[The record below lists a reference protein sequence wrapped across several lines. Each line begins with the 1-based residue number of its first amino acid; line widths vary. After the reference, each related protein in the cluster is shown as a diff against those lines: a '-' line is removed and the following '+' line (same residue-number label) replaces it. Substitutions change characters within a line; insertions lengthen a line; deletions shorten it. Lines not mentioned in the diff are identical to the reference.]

1 VAGDPEYPRSHPE
14 PPVCRHCELPLA
26 VLDGED
32 GGDSGFC
39 CFGCRIAF
47 GLARPAT
54 SSGDVGPPTTLV
66 LRLGLGIFFALNIMA
81 FSGVFY
87 SREIFAEEAAR
98 AAPYGP
104 LQGLLAYL
112 LMLLASGVV
121 VTLAFP
127 LLGEALGELRGRR
140 YGADHLIVIGV
151 FAAYA
156 LSAIHVVHGRGS
168 LYFDTV
174 AVVLVVV
181 TLGRL
186 LEATAKRRA
195 AQSVGSAIAELPRR
209 IVVRRAGEDIDVDRA
224 DVAIGDTVRARA
236 GETIGVDGVVV
247 DGEGFVDE
255 SSLRGES
262 RPRAARSGDS
272 VLAGTT
278 SLDGTLWVQ
287 ARALGPDTAVAQVRA
302 LLARSR
308 GTRPAIQRVAD
319 RIAGAFVPF
328 VIVLALVVFGWH
340 ARGGDTERGLFD
352 ALSVLLISCPCS
364 LGLAAPLSTWT
375 ALRRAANAGVLVD
388 SAETLEKASRV
399 RQIFFDKTGTLTEP
413 QARLSAIETA
423 CGVDRDEALAI
434 AASLEAE
441 SSHPFAR
448 AFLDAWRGRGALL
461 RAGSPRTLPGIGIEG
476 DVAGRRLRI
485 GGPRLVAAGAIAG
498 DPLFLSA
505 TDRAETAVYLADEE
519 RILARFR
526 VDERLRPEAEP
537 ALRALLALGIESRI
551 LSGDRAAAAAN
562 IASALGV
569 PFNAELLPADKVAHL
584 RAVRERGA
592 AAGSVGVVGDG
603 INDAPVLA
611 AADIG
616 IAMGSATDL
625 ARQAGNVHLVA
636 DRLDRLPDFFADARA
651 AVRRVRWSLAW
662 AFAYNTIGIAL
673 AAAGR
678 LTPVF
683 AAGAMAASS
692 VAIVV
697 FSQRTGAKEASP
709 AKPRAERSRAE
720 AASVSE
726 STVA

>member
-1 VAGDPEYPRSHPE
+1 MAGDAAYPPSP
-14 PPVCRHCELPLA
+14 PGAPVCEHCELPLPA
-26 VLDGED
+26 GGGAD
-32 GGDSGFC
+32 GGAPAFC
-39 CFGCRIAF
+39 CLGCRIAY

-54 SSGDVGPPTTLV
+54 SDGDVAPPTTLV

-87 SREIFAEEAAR
+87 SRELFAAD
-98 AAPYGP
+98 APYGP

-112 LMLLASGVV
+112 LMLLASGVL
-121 VTLAFP
+121 VTLGFP
-127 LLGEALGELRGRR
+127 LLGEALGELRVRR

-151 FAAYA
+151 GAAYA
-156 LSAIHVVHGRGS
+156 LSVIHVVRGTGS

-195 AQSVGSAIAELPRR
+195 AHSVGSALAELPRR
-209 IVVRRAGEDIDVDRA
+209 LVVRRAGEEIEVGHA
-224 DVAIGDTVRARA
+224 DVSIGDTVRARA

-247 DGEGFVDE
+247 EGEGFVDE

-262 RPRAARSGDS
+262 RPRTARSGDT
-272 VLAGTT
+272 VLAGTA
-278 SLDGTLWVQ
+278 SLDGTLWVR

-328 VIVLALVVFGWH
+328 VIVLAIVVFGWH
-340 ARGGDTERGLFD
+340 ARSGETERGLFD

-364 LGLAAPLSTWT
+364 LGLAAPLAIWT
-375 ALRRAANAGVLVD
+375 ALRRAATAGVLVD

-413 QARLSAIETA
+413 RPRLSAIETA
-423 CGVDRDEALAI
+423 RGVDRDEALAI

-441 SSHPFAR
+441 SPHPFAR
-448 AFLDAWRGRGALL
+448 AFLDASRGRGALC

-485 GGPRLVAAGAIAG
+485 GGPRLVATSALAA
-498 DPLFLSA
+498 DPLFVSG
-505 TDRAETAVYLADEE
+505 TEEAETVVYLADEE

-526 VDERLRPEAEP
+526 IEERLRPEAEP
-537 ALRALLALGIESRI
+537 AIRSLRGLGIESRI
-551 LSGDRAAAAAN
+551 LSGDRTVSAAK

-569 PFNAELLPADKVAHL
+569 RFDAELLPADKLAHV
-584 RAVRERGA
+584 RAVRERGVA
-592 AAGSVGVVGDG
+592 VGPVGVVGDG

-636 DRLDRLPDFFADARA
+636 DRLDRLPGFFADARG

-662 AFAYNTIGIAL
+662 AFAYNAIGIAL
-673 AAAGR
+673 AASGR

-697 FSQRTGAKEASP
+697 FSQRPGGTEATAASSHGDS
-709 AKPRAERSRAE
+709 SRA
-720 AASVSE
+720 AAVSVPE
-726 STVA
+726 GTAA

>member
-1 VAGDPEYPRSHPE
+1 
-14 PPVCRHCELPLA
+14 
-26 VLDGED
+26 
-32 GGDSGFC
+32 
-39 CFGCRIAF
+39 
-47 GLARPAT
+47 
-54 SSGDVGPPTTLV
+54 
-66 LRLGLGIFFALNIMA
+66 
-81 FSGVFY
+81 
-87 SREIFAEEAAR
+87 
-98 AAPYGP
+98 
-104 LQGLLAYL
+104 
-112 LMLLASGVV
+112 MLLASGVL
-121 VTLAFP
+121 VTLGFP
-127 LLGEALGELRGRR
+127 LLGEALGELRVRR

-151 FAAYA
+151 GAAYA
-156 LSAIHVVHGRGS
+156 LSVIHVVRGTGS

-195 AQSVGSAIAELPRR
+195 AHSVGSALAELPRR
-209 IVVRRAGEDIDVDRA
+209 LVVRRAGEEIEIGHA
-224 DVAIGDTVRARA
+224 DVSIGDTVRARA

-247 DGEGFVDE
+247 EGEGFVDE

-262 RPRAARSGDS
+262 RPRTARSGDT
-272 VLAGTT
+272 VLAGTA
-278 SLDGTLWVQ
+278 SLDGTLWVR

-308 GTRPAIQRVAD
+308 ATRPAIQRVAD

-328 VIVLALVVFGWH
+328 VIALAIVVFGWH
-340 ARGGDTERGLFD
+340 ARSGETERGLFD

-364 LGLAAPLSTWT
+364 LGLAAPLAIWT
-375 ALRRAANAGVLVD
+375 ALRRAATAGVLVD

-413 QARLSAIETA
+413 RPRLSAIETA
-423 CGVDRDEALAI
+423 RGVDRDEALAI

-441 SSHPFAR
+441 SPHPFAR
-448 AFLDAWRGRGALL
+448 AFLDASRDRGALC

-485 GGPRLVAAGAIAG
+485 GGPRLVAASALGA
-498 DPLFLSA
+498 DPLFVSG
-505 TDRAETAVYLADEE
+505 TEEAETVVYLADEE

-526 VDERLRPEAEP
+526 IEERLRPEAEP
-537 ALRALLALGIESRI
+537 AIRSLRGLGIESRI
-551 LSGDRAAAAAN
+551 LSGDRSVSAAR

-569 PFNAELLPADKVAHL
+569 RFDAELLPADKLAHV
-584 RAVRERGA
+584 RALRERGA

-636 DRLDRLPDFFADARA
+636 DRLDRLPEFFADARA

-662 AFAYNTIGIAL
+662 AFAYNAIGIAL
-673 AAAGR
+673 AASGR

-697 FSQRTGAKEASP
+697 FSQRPGGAEATAASSHGDS
-709 AKPRAERSRAE
+709 SRA
-720 AASVSE
+720 AAVSVPE
-726 STVA
+726 GTAA

>member
-1 VAGDPEYPRSHPE
+1 M
-14 PPVCRHCELPLA
+14 L
-26 VLDGED
+26 
-32 GGDSGFC
+32 F
-39 CFGCRIAF
+39 
-47 GLARPAT
+47 AT
-54 SSGDVGPPTTLV
+54 V
-66 LRLGLGIFFALNIMA
+66 
-81 FSGVFY
+81 
-87 SREIFAEEAAR
+87 
-98 AAPYGP
+98 
-104 LQGLLAYL
+104 
-112 LMLLASGVV
+112 VV
-121 VTLAFP
+121 VTLGFP
-127 LLGEALGELRGRR
+127 LLEEAAGELRRR
-140 YGADHLIVIGV
+140 RLGADHLIVVGV
-151 FAAYA
+151 GAAYA
-156 LSAIHVVHGRGS
+156 LSVIHVVRGGGS

-195 AQSVGSAIAELPRR
+195 AHSVGSALAELPARV
-209 IVVRRAGEDIDVDRA
+209 VVRRAGEEIGLDRA

-247 DGEGFVDE
+247 EGEGFVDE

-262 RPRAARSGDS
+262 RPRAARAGDS
-272 VLAGTT
+272 VLAGTM
-278 SLDGTLWVQ
+278 SLDGTFWVE

-308 GTRPAIQRVAD
+308 ATRPAIQRVAD

-328 VIVLALVVFGWH
+328 VIVLAIVVFSWH
-340 ARGGDTERGLFD
+340 ASSGEPERGLFD

-375 ALRRAANAGVLVD
+375 ALRRAATAGVLVD
-388 SAETLEKASRV
+388 SAETLEKASCV

-413 QARLSAIETA
+413 RPRLSAIETA
-423 CGVDRDEALAI
+423 PGVDRDEALAI

-448 AFLDAWRGRGALL
+448 AFLDAWRGRRALL

-476 DVAGRRLRI
+476 EVAGRRLRI
-485 GGPRLVAAGAIAG
+485 GGPRLAAVSSIAE
-498 DPLFLSA
+498 DPLFLSG
-505 TDRAETAVYLADEE
+505 TDEAQTVVYLADEE

-526 VDERLRPEAEP
+526 VEERLRPEAEP
-537 ALRALLALGIESRI
+537 ALRALLGLGIQSRI

-569 PFNAELLPADKVAHL
+569 PFDAELLPADKVAQL

-636 DRLDRLPDFFADARA
+636 DRLDRLPEFFADARA

-662 AFAYNTIGIAL
+662 AFAYNAIGISL

-697 FSQRTGAKEASP
+697 FSQRTRG
-709 AKPRAERSRAE
+709 AE
-720 AASVSE
+720 ALPANTHVESPPAEAVSAPKR
-726 STVA
+726 TAA